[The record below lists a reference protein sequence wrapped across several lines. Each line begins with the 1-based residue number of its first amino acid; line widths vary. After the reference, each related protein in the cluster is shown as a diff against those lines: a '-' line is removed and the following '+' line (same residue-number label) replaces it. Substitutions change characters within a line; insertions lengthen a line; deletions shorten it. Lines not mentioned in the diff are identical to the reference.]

1 MDQLGFDA
9 LLAEAATDNEARL
22 FDRQAAHLPRDMTDA
37 IPFYRALLDD
47 HHAAMIA
54 ADLDRVTALRED
66 ACNLAIRLNGGTSM
80 GIIGGEDAPGCVLAR
95 ETAAASGAIPLWG
108 QDGDFIINVRGVAVR
123 IEMNGLFGIASRTH
137 WLGFSA
143 HAVAKDRP
151 FISPT
156 GYRSFL
162 GCQAAIEPNITP
174 DASCARFIEAHIVR
188 DLGGRLVEI
197 AKSARIS
204 EAEQKLVKSG

>member
-1 MDQLGFDA
+1 MDQLGFEA
-9 LLAEAATDNEARL
+9 LLLQADTDNKARL
-22 FDRQAAHLPRDMTDA
+22 FDREAAHLPGDMAYA

-66 ACNLAIRLNGGTSM
+66 ARNLAIKLNGGTSM
-80 GIIGGEDAPGCVLAR
+80 GIIADEDAPGCVLAR
-95 ETAAASGAIPLWG
+95 ETAAAPGAVPLWG
-108 QDGDFIINVRGVAVR
+108 QEGEFIIDVRGVPVR
-123 IEMNGLFGIASRTH
+123 IEMKGLFGIASHSH

-156 GYRSFL
+156 GYHSFL

-174 DASCARFIEAHIVR
+174 YASCAGFIEAHIAR

-197 AKSARIS
+197 SAEYRG
-204 EAEQKLVKSG
+204 L